1 MPNDNILAITWRE
14 QVTFDEMNDNDIST
28 RPTHLVSA
36 NSETTVSMQTWGS
49 TLTHYPD
56 SEPTSIFSLF

>member
-36 NSETTVSMQTWGS
+36 NSETSQHVDS

-56 SEPTSIFSLF
+56 SEPTSIYSLF

>member
-36 NSETTVSMQTWGS
+36 NSQKQQSACRLHS
-49 TLTHYPD
+49 DTL
-56 SEPTSIFSLF
+56 S

>member
-36 NSETTVSMQTWGS
+36 NSETHSLVQCDI
-49 TLTHYPD
+49 TLYN
-56 SEPTSIFSLF
+56 